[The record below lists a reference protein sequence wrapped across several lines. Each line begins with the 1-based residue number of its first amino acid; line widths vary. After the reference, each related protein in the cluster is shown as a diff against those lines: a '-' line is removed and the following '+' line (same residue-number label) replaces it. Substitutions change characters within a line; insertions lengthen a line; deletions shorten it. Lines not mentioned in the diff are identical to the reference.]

1 MSKIFDKK
9 KRKARKMARLE
20 AKLEEGRDTLTP
32 EQQRVLDDWHNTGST
47 DHEDY
52 DMGDYEKSYK

>member
-1 MSKIFDKK
+1 MSKIFNKE

-20 AKLEEGRDTLTP
+20 SKGRENLTP
-32 EQQRVLDDWHNTGST
+32 EQKRLLDDWHNTGST

>member
-1 MSKIFDKK
+1 MSKIFNKK
-9 KRKARKMARLE
+9 KREARKMKRLE
-20 AKLEEGRDTLTP
+20 AKGRDNLT
-32 EQQRVLDDWHNTGST
+32 T